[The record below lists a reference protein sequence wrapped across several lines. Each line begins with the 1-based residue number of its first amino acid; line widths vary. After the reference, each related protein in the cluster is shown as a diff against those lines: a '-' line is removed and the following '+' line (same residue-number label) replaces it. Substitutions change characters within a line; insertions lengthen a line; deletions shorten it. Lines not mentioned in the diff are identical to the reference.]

1 MLTGMRHTAVLLLGL
16 VLVAVDG
23 LIGPAG
29 LARPQAEARD
39 SANMIA
45 ARRGMVEFGWLSE
58 WSLDH

>member
-1 MLTGMRHTAVLLLGL
+1 MALMGHKAVLVLGF

-39 SANMIA
+39 AANMIA
-45 ARRGMVEFGWLSE
+45 ARRGMVELGWLSE